1 MKMERRKKIV
11 YQLDTPYSAVSWP
24 SVTIND
30 QETILELLCNLLTPL
45 GQYRS
50 EYVELSKGK
59 RDKKRK
65 RKVST
70 THSENVPPP
79 PSPELKSY
87 VDVGL
92 TTVTRHLQELASK
105 AQDVEANSDDKLPT
119 QDVSRRSYSAIFVAR
134 SGQPNVLNGH
144 LPQMAA
150 IASKSHPE
158 QMPIRL
164 VGLSKSCEDR
174 LSESLGIPRV
184 SCIGIREGAP
194 DSKALIEFTA
204 KHVPTINIQWMEEAK
219 KAEYKATNINTIETF
234 VGTKKQHNRGLP
246 G

>member
-1 MKMERRKKIV
+1 MERRKKIV

-24 SVTIND
+24 SVAIDD

-70 THSENVPPP
+70 THSKNGSPP
-79 PSPELKSY
+79 PSPGLKSY

-105 AQDVEANSDDKLPT
+105 AQAVEANSDDKLPT
-119 QDVSRRSYSAIFVAR
+119 QDISHHPYSAIFVAR

-144 LPQMAA
+144 LPQMVA

-158 QMPIRL
+158 QMSTRL

-194 DSKALIEFTA
+194 DSKALIEFIA
-204 KHVPTINIQWMEEAK
+204 KHVPNIDIQWMEEAK
-219 KAEYKATNINTIETF
+219 KAEYKPTNINTIETF
-234 VGTKKQHNRGLP
+234 VGTKKQHNRRLP
-246 G
+246 E